1 MRTSIAT
8 RLTLA
13 FMILTA
19 AVGAIAVLALLSFPR
34 LIRTV
39 QGFQDMTLRELAI
52 FEDVRVL
59 IADAVSQDH
68 AYILSSGDDAYD
80 EAFDADMEE
89 IDRLLENY
97 DLLHR
102 DAETTPAMVD
112 ALAALRAAV
121 EHLTSA
127 HDAVEELILQHR
139 LQDAQHMSAREGR
152 GAAQAALEAVRGLV
166 QAERR
171 DTRRAIT
178 TVAAD
183 ADRLHRI
190 MLSVALLAAVAGG
203 AVALSTVRSII
214 IPVRR
219 LVDVT
224 RRVDRGT
231 LDVQVGLAGGDEIG
245 ELGQSFDRMIDR
257 LGAAFA
263 EQERFLAD
271 ISHELR
277 TPITI
282 VRGHLEMLQRGER
295 APEQIGRA
303 LAISLDELDRMGR
316 LVNDLLLLARAVRPG
331 FLSPRPLDL
340 PALLDEVFQ
349 KAQAIAPRPW
359 RRDPA
364 PQITIVADRD
374 RLTQAMLNLLH
385 NAVAHTQPDQPI
397 TLSAS
402 ATHDWV
408 EIAVTDG
415 GAGIAAELLPH
426 LFERFRT
433 GSSGRTGLGLS
444 IVQVIARAHGGDVA
458 VRSEPGRGSTFTIRL
473 PRNPGMPHTV
483 ATPP

>member
-13 FMILTA
+13 FVVLII
-19 AVGAIAVLALLSFPR
+19 AVAAIAVLALLSFPR
-34 LIRTV
+34 LVRTV
-39 QGFQDMTLRELAI
+39 QAFQDEILAELAI

-80 EAFDADMEE
+80 EAFDADTEE

-97 DLLHR
+97 NLLHR
-102 DAETTPAMVD
+102 GATTTPAMVD
-112 ALAALRAAV
+112 ALATLRVAV
-121 EHLTSA
+121 ERLTSA
-127 HDAVEELILQHR
+127 HDAVEELVLQHR
-139 LQDAQHMSAREGR
+139 LQDAQRMSARQGR
-152 GAAQAALEAVRGLV
+152 EAAQLALDAVRGLV

-178 TVAAD
+178 AVAAD
-183 ADRLHRI
+183 ADGLQRI
-190 MLSVALLAAVAGG
+190 MLTVALLAAVAGG
-203 AVALSTVRSII
+203 VVALSTVRSITV
-214 IPVRR
+214 PVHR

-224 RRVDRGT
+224 RRVDRGS
-231 LDVQVGLAGGDEIG
+231 LDVHTGLAAGDEIG
-245 ELGQSFDRMIDR
+245 ELAQSFDRMIDR
-257 LGAAFA
+257 LGGAFA

-282 VRGHLEMLQRGER
+282 VRGHLEILQRGGRAPDQIER
-295 APEQIGRA
+295 A
-303 LAISLDELDRMGR
+303 LTVSLDELDRMGR

-340 PALLDEVFQ
+340 PAFLDEVLQ

-359 RRDPA
+359 RRGPA
-364 PQITIVADRD
+364 PQVAIVADRD

-402 ATHDWV
+402 EAHGWV
-408 EIAVTDG
+408 EIAIIDE
-415 GAGIAAELLPH
+415 GAGIPTELLPH
-426 LFERFRT
+426 IFERFRT

-444 IVQVIARAHGGDVA
+444 IVQVIARAHGGDVV

-473 PRNPGMPHTV
+473 PLNPGTRDTA
-483 ATPP
+483 ATTP